1 MRGISPE
8 YWQAFAAG
16 TPHGP
21 VYTDSYPAGMPD
33 GSMLVLPLRDLGDTA
48 VAGLI
53 ANQAAFAVV
62 DALAG
67 WMADAA
73 KRFAPEIVVGLPT
86 LGHTVGAAVAR
97 RLGHANWAAPGT
109 TRKLW
114 YDDALSVPLSS
125 ITAPGAGR
133 RMWLDPRL
141 VPRIAGRRVLLVD
154 DVISNGTSARAGL
167 ALLRAAG
174 VAPVAVCVAMIQG
187 NRWMTEWPPAVPVI
201 GAFAT
206 PLFIRAPG
214 GWEPQTATMPVPR
227 T

>member
-1 MRGISPE
+1 VRGISPE
-8 YWQAFAAG
+8 YWQDFAADAPLG
-16 TPHGP
+16 LI
-21 VYTDSYPAGMPD
+21 YTDRYPARMPD
-33 GSMLVLPLRDLGDTA
+33 GTTLVLPLRDLGDTA

-53 ANQAAFAVV
+53 ANQASFAVA

-73 KRFAPEIVVGLPT
+73 RPFAPEIVVGLPT
-86 LGHTVGAAVAR
+86 LGHVLGAAVAR
-97 RLGHANWAAPGT
+97 LLGHTNWVAPGT

-114 YDDALSVPLSS
+114 YDEALSVPLSS

-141 VPRIAGRRVLLVD
+141 LPRLRGRRVLLVD

-167 ALLRAAG
+167 ALLSAAG

-187 NRWMTEWPPAVPVI
+187 NRWALDWPAALPVV

-206 PLFIRAPG
+206 PLFARAPG
-214 GWEPQTATMPVPR
+214 GWKPLPATSAL